1 MEEVGWILRDGV
13 LRLVAVHVP
22 IKRSLMRKDDV
33 APRFVSLLDVGL
45 VLQDLGVVICLEV
58 VEFRSHVAKNKHK
71 QSRQVTE
78 TQPSTLNPDA
88 RA

>member
-1 MEEVGWILRDGV
+1 
-13 LRLVAVHVP
+13 
-22 IKRSLMRKDDV
+22 
-33 APRFVSLLDVGL
+33 
-45 VLQDLGVVICLEV
+45 VICLEV
-58 VEFRSHVAKNKHK
+58 VEFRSHVAKNKHE

>member
-1 MEEVGWILRDGV
+1 
-13 LRLVAVHVP
+13 
-22 IKRSLMRKDDV
+22 
-33 APRFVSLLDVGL
+33 VSLLDVGL